1 MGTQS
6 CNGVVVVVV
15 VVATESK
22 EYVLFSLEKSRAC
35 GVEYLGYPSNWVEWM
50 CVSHSICFYSWQ
62 EQSLCGR
69 GVVPGNSPREKE

>member
-35 GVEYLGYPSNWVEWM
+35 GVEYLGYPSN
-50 CVSHSICFYSWQ
+50 
-62 EQSLCGR
+62 
-69 GVVPGNSPREKE
+69 